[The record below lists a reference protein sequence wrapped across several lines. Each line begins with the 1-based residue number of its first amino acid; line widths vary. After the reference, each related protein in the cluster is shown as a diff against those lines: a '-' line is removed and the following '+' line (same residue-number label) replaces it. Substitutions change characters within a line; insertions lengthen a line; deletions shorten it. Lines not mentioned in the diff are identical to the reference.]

1 MAMVTI
7 IHKNVLCPKWKV
19 QVQLSGKYIFSQEPN
34 EEHIARFMYAT
45 CPIVENGCLPLHKQK
60 REYKL
65 MRCAEERQCAALKD
79 FPEKVDVRNGYS
91 V

>member
-7 IHKNVLCPKWKV
+7 IYKTVLCPKWKV
-19 QVQLSGKYIFSQEPN
+19 QIQLSGKYIFSEKPN
-34 EEHIARFMYAT
+34 EEHLAHFMYAT
-45 CPIVENGCLPLHKQK
+45 CPIVENGRLPLHKQK

-65 MRCAEERQCAALKD
+65 MYCAEENQCVALKG
-79 FPEKVDVRNGYS
+79 FPEKTDVRNGYS